1 MSATTT
7 HNLPYKRFV
16 AQVSTGAPRPKSTF
30 LALMAENLASLKACP
45 WREAAGVP
53 VALVEHDVTKATHL
67 SDAYDAYK
75 MTGNWNAKD
84 QTEVAYAGMAA
95 YRFKIPSA
103 AASVSISAVTLPL
116 SRDRFLKGG
125 VRVVA
130 VLGNNATPSDDWGTI
145 RGNNIDPVLV
155 NEAEVLV
162 ASQPAEIEQVFASS
176 ALPELAVTGKTYLWI
191 YITLE
196 DYTDWWD
203 KYTATEPR
211 QYAIEGSAMLMGGS
225 VSVTFASAVE
235 PDSSGSSFAVCR
247 GGVLPYL
254 AESDRTVRSY
264 ECLAAG
270 GDLSAPRL
278 VVKQVT
284 ASTSALY
291 YGNYKIRDIEG
302 DARGV
307 RIFASNVV
315 YPDSAFTESDG
326 GRSYVY
332 KSYNDSS
339 TSLGALRNI
348 QYFAVLGIDGSRTE
362 EVGNYVNQIAPNIAF
377 FMRYDVYHY
386 QNAESGSEASGWVSG
401 ICELENVH
409 NYVNNLGNS
418 PSDDEFEMVAQTYSA
433 YLNVNIAHKMLSTRR
448 AESVSL
454 VAGPGSLSGLNTI
467 AATYTDPL
475 LERNGITITFTK
487 KHTASIGVAC
497 RVYVSGA
504 EGVGFLGQFLTASY
518 VTSNVTLNRKT
529 YQQTIGYVRGLSRFF
544 VEGGEGRVC
553 SEKAFYALY
562 TKETFFYSLF
572 QWYVN
577 RRLIG
582 YTYDIATGRK
592 ISDIYGYTWGSTY
605 RELNE
610 SSETV
615 VPFMADESGAV
626 LRVGEVGSVAYK
638 GTVKGVVRYNL
649 SPTSSALVYGEFE
662 EVDGRPCSTYF
673 IVTVRSNSLYVW
685 IPPNEALGRPDTFE
699 QFSVTNLRD
708 DPAKVLMSGAF
719 SSVGGRTTDA
729 NSNSIAGLCV
739 FDMNVGTVAVCAA
752 SHPSGIVSSF
762 MDSLTI
768 PARKPR
774 VLGSTLATAAQSG
787 NYIALFASGNHMR
800 TFRAWT
806 AAELP
811 VASPSGEEACIGLR
825 NAYAKLAEG
834 RWAAVPV
841 EASAQ
846 PGASFAVRL
855 ASVSVPY
862 TTSGTDEGSES
873 VSMWHISATAA
884 LVPFSAPVGTRARAA
899 RVEWDDL
906 DCTAGAV
913 LNVWLKRGEYLTAM
927 PTDVLRK
934 PQIHDATQAEVD
946 GWELVC
952 SLPASVSG
960 DVTVD
965 IAPLADHVGTFLLTA
980 YLPQDAYNP
989 DDGDAFPMGVGTMD
1003 ADALN
1008 GTVTNLASGWKPDI
1022 TLIG

>member
-1 MSATTT
+1 
-7 HNLPYKRFV
+7 
-16 AQVSTGAPRPKSTF
+16 
-30 LALMAENLASLKACP
+30 MAETLAALEACP
-45 WREAAGVP
+45 WREAAADVP
-53 VALVEHDVTKATHL
+53 VALVDHDFTKASHL

-75 MTGNWNAKD
+75 MTGAWNSD
-84 QTEVAYAGMAA
+84 TQTETAFAGMAA

-130 VLGNNATPSDDWGTI
+130 VLGDNATPSDDWDTI
-145 RGNNIDPVLV
+145 RGNNIAPVLV

-162 ASQPAEIEQVFASS
+162 ASQPAEIERVFASS
-176 ALPELAVTGKTYLWI
+176 SLPELAATGKTYLWI

-203 KYTATEPR
+203 KYTDTAAR
-211 QYAIEGSAMLMGGS
+211 QYAIEGSAMLVGGS
-225 VSVTFASAVE
+225 ASVTFAGAVE
-235 PDSSGSSFAVCR
+235 ADSSGSSFSVCR

-315 YPDSAFTESDG
+315 YPDSDFSGNAGRNFIRAEYTSG
-326 GRSYVY
+326 G
-332 KSYNDSS
+332 SS
-339 TSLGALRNI
+339 VKGNYGALRNV
-348 QYFAVLGIDGSRTE
+348 QYFAVLGIDGSSTATE
-362 EVGNYVNQIAPNIAF
+362 GNYVNQIAPNVAF
-377 FMRYDVYHY
+377 FMKFDVYHTMST
-386 QNAESGSEASGWVSG
+386 NGTDASGWVSA
-401 ICELENVH
+401 ICELDKVWD
-409 NYVNNLGNS
+409 YTKNLS
-418 PSDDEFEMVAQTYSA
+418 SPPSDDEVGMVAQTYSA
-433 YLNVNIAHKMLSTRR
+433 YLNANIAHRMLSTRR

-454 VAGPGSLSGLNTI
+454 VAGPGSLSGVNTI
-467 AATYTDPL
+467 AASYTDITYSATETDPNSEL
-475 LERNGITITFTK
+475 RGITIVFNQ
-487 KHTASIGVAC
+487 KHTVSIGVAC

-504 EGVGFLGQFLTASY
+504 EGVGLLGQFLTATFAAEQ
-518 VTSNVTLNRKT
+518 VVMARTT
-529 YQQTIGYVRGLSRFF
+529 YGSTIEYVRDLSKFY

-553 SEKAFYALY
+553 SEKTDYALY
-562 TKETFFYSLF
+562 TKESFYYSLF
-572 QWYVN
+572 FWYVT
-577 RRLIG
+577 RRIVG
-582 YTYDIATGRK
+582 RWVNEKTGGTV
-592 ISDIYGYTWGSTY
+592 SVVYGYTWGS
-605 RELNE
+605 RSHEI
-610 SSETV
+610 SAASETI
-615 VPFMADESGAV
+615 VPFMADDSGGV

-739 FDMNVGTVAVCAA
+739 FDMNVGTVAACAA

-774 VLGSTLATAAQSG
+774 VYYNSTLATAAQSG

-811 VASPSGEEACIGLR
+811 VASPSVEEACIGLR

-952 SLPASVSG
+952 SLPALASG
-960 DVTVD
+960 DVTAD

-1008 GTVTNLASGWKPDI
+1008 GTVTDLASGWKPDI